1 MEKKRPGRPP
11 NSLRSETRIPFNIR
25 VTQTV
30 KDIVEQKAKANGHT
44 PSQEVVRL
52 IELGLKYER
61 DQMGAKKGVVS
72 VDDMID
78 RVRVENALRDLVRA
92 EVEQALRERS

>member
-25 VTQTV
+25 VTQAV
-30 KDIVEQKAKANGHT
+30 KDVVEQQAKAKGHT

-61 DQMGAKKGVVS
+61 DQMDARKGPIS
-72 VDDMID
+72 IDDVID
-78 RVRVENALRDLVRA
+78 RIRVENALRDIVRA